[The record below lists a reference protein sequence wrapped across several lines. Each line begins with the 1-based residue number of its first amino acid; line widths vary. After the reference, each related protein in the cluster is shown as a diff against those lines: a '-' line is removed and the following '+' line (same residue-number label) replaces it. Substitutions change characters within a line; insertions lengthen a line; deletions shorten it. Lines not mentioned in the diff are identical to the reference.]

1 MLFWS
6 FVNRVVQYKTLKN
19 AKNGKWDCR
28 RTSQYWNSFMGN
40 KNTIMC
46 NNIENKSYKCFAKS
60 CNMLCNCSH
69 YAEKDKLELS
79 LGLWVNNISIT
90 SKCMQALKLSKN
102 QSKYDL
108 AILFFWRKLPF
119 KPTLIRI
126 MLVNG
131 SFHLHQKMPKSV
143 HHF

>member
-1 MLFWS
+1 
-6 FVNRVVQYKTLKN
+6 
-19 AKNGKWDCR
+19 
-28 RTSQYWNSFMGN
+28 
-40 KNTIMC
+40 
-46 NNIENKSYKCFAKS
+46 
-60 CNMLCNCSH
+60 MLCNCSH

-143 HHF
+143 HHFQRLHNLTLCYFFTNKIPQSELKLTSNMQTKPIYFNLHFFHRQNTLQWVKTNK